1 MKLPFSEFPVGERS
15 GFRLHR
21 FELYNWGTF
30 HDRVWSLHP
39 LGENTLLTGD
49 IGSGKSTLVDALT
62 TLLVPPQKIAYNKAA
77 GAEARERSLR
87 SYVLGYYRS
96 ERAETGLSARPVA
109 LREPGGYSVILG
121 VFKNEDL
128 DQTVTLA
135 QVFWMKELTGQ
146 PSRFYAIGD
155 RDLSVAGHF
164 AAFGPE
170 IGDLKKRLKALPKT
184 ELFESF
190 PPYGAAFR
198 RRFGIDNEQ
207 ALDLFHQT
215 VSMKSVGNL
224 TGFVRDHMLDP
235 GTALGRIEALI
246 AHFDDLTRAH
256 EAVVRARIQVER
268 LTPLV
273 ADCDRL
279 DHLSGEVE
287 ALEKRLSGLSPWFM
301 VREREL
307 REEEL
312 REILLSLA
320 KIGERM
326 EMLQER
332 RESAGRERDE
342 VRTAIAVNG
351 GDRLA
356 RLGEEIRQKEGL
368 RTERLQRAERYEA
381 LARSLDL
388 APVSSPESFL
398 ENRAALEV
406 FSEEVERRREALR
419 ETETAVSVRRQT
431 LSLRHQGI
439 VSEITSLRLRLSS
452 IPAGPLA
459 LRKTLCEGLGIA
471 ESLLPFA
478 GELVAVREEARD
490 WEGAIERVL
499 HNVALSLLVPGELYA
514 AVSEW
519 VDRNALSGRLVY
531 YRTSDREEALPAAL
545 SPVSLAR
552 KLLFREES
560 PQAGWLSVHLARH
573 YDYACVESLED
584 FRREPRALTR
594 AGQVKGGRGRHEKD
608 DRFAIDDR
616 TRYVLGWTN
625 KEKIA
630 ALERESRALEAQ
642 IGACDRERRE
652 ILREEK
658 ALSARADSLGRIGEY
673 REYRDLDWRSLALEI
688 DRLMEERQRHEEG
701 SEILRVLE
709 ARLASLEKTLRETEA
724 EISTLQGRLG
734 REDHRRAET
743 ESRIGTLSRELSD
756 YPSEAADE
764 VFPWLTE
771 EIRGLFP
778 GEELRSLERLSQCE
792 RGVRSALLSR
802 LKREQEARDALRER
816 LLSAMHAFRREFPA
830 ETQEIDAGVG
840 AATAYRMMLAK
851 LTGDDL
857 PRFETRFKEL
867 LNVNTIRE
875 VAGFL
880 SHLNRESREIRERV
894 ESINRSL
901 SGIDYTPGRYIQ
913 LEAKGAP
920 DIEIRDFQQDLR
932 ACTENTLTGSEDE
945 AYSEAKFLQVRR
957 IIERFRGREGQT
969 DTDRRWTE
977 KVADVRNWFVFSA
990 SERWREDDSEYEHY
1004 TDSGGKSGGQK
1015 EKLAYTVLAAS
1026 LAYQFGLEWGSPRTR
1041 SFRFVVID
1049 EAFGRGSDESARYG
1063 LALFKRLNLQLLVVT
1078 PLQKIH
1084 IIEPFVS
1091 SVAFVHNQDGRDSR
1105 IRNLTIS
1112 EYRQERDARL
1122 REEEARLR
1130 GNEVGLHGDEEGP
1143 AS

>member
-1 MKLPFSEFPVGERS
+1 MKLPFSEFPVGLRS

-30 HDRVWSLHP
+30 HDRIWSLFP
-39 LGENTLLTGD
+39 RGENTLLTGD

-96 ERAETGLSARPVA
+96 ERTETGLAARPVA
-109 LREPGGYSVILG
+109 LRDPGGYSVILG
-121 VFKNEDL
+121 VFRNEDL
-128 DQTVTLA
+128 DQVVTLA
-135 QVFWMKELTGQ
+135 QVFWMKEVSGQ
-146 PSRFYAIGD
+146 PSRFYAISD
-155 RDLSVAGHF
+155 RDLSVSGHF
-164 AAFGPE
+164 ASFGPE
-170 IGDLKKRLKALPKT
+170 IGDLKKRLKTLPKT

-190 PPYGAAFR
+190 PPYGASFR

-224 TGFVRDHMLDP
+224 TGFVREHMLEP
-235 GTALGRIEALI
+235 GTSLSRIEALI

-273 ADCDRL
+273 SDCDL
-279 DHLSGEVE
+279 HDLLSGEV
-287 ALEKRLSGLSPWFM
+287 ASLELRLQGLPLWFM
-301 VREREL
+301 RLEGEL
-307 REEEL
+307 RERDL
-312 REILLSLA
+312 HQIRLSLS

-326 EMLQER
+326 EMLEER
-332 RESAGRERDE
+332 RESARRDRDE
-342 VRTAIAVNG
+342 VRSAIALNG

-356 RLGEEIRQKEGL
+356 RIREEILLKDGQRI
-368 RTERLQRAERYEA
+368 ERLQRAERYDA

-388 APVSSPESFL
+388 PPLSAPESFQESRSL
-398 ENRAALEV
+398 LASLGERADL
-406 FSEEVERRREALR
+406 RREELR
-419 ETETAVSVRRQT
+419 GQETAVSVRRQ
-431 LSLRHQGI
+431 SLAVRLQGL

-452 IPAGPLA
+452 IPAGPLS
-459 LRKTLCEGLGIA
+459 LRKTLCEALGA
-471 ESLLPFA
+471 EEALLPFA
-478 GELVAVREEARD
+478 GELISVREEERD
-490 WEGAIERVL
+490 WEGAVERVL
-499 HNVALSLLVPGELYA
+499 HSFALSLLVPDPLYA

-519 VDRNALSGRLVY
+519 VDRNALAGRLVY
-531 YRTSDREEALPAAL
+531 YRSPDREDRESLPL
-545 SPVSLAR
+545 SPASLVR
-552 KLLFREES
+552 KLVLREGS
-560 PQAGWLSVHLARH
+560 PQSGWLADHLARH
-573 YDYACVESLED
+573 FDYACVVSMAD
-584 FRREPRALTR
+584 FRREQRALTR
-594 AGQVKGGRGRHEKD
+594 AGQIKGGRGRHEKD

-616 TRYVLGWTN
+616 TRFVLGWSN

-630 ALERESRALEAQ
+630 ALEREARSLEVQVA
-642 IGACDRERRE
+642 ACDRERRE
-652 ILREEK
+652 VLREEK
-658 ALSARADSLGRIGEY
+658 ELALRTDQLGRIGEY
-673 REYRDLDWRSLALEI
+673 REYRELDWRSVAIELARLE
-688 DRLMEERQRHEEG
+688 EERRILEEG

-709 ARLASLEKTLRETEA
+709 TRLASLEKSLRETDGEIAGLQLRKGREEHRKTEA
-724 EISTLQGRLG
+724 E
-734 REDHRRAET
+734 A
-743 ESRIGTLSRELSD
+743 RIGALSRELAEI
-756 YPSEAADE
+756 PPEIADS

-778 GEELRSLERLSQCE
+778 GEELASLDRLGGCE
-792 RGVRSALLSR
+792 RGVRASLTTRLQRERSR
-802 LKREQEARDALRER
+802 REGVRER
-816 LLSAMHAFRREFPA
+816 LLGAMHGFRREFPS
-830 ETQEIDAGVG
+830 ETQEVDVGIG
-840 AATAYRMMLAK
+840 AAPAFRAMLAK
-851 LTGDDL
+851 LSGDDL
-857 PRFETRFKEL
+857 PRFEARFKEL

-901 SGIDYTPGRYIQ
+901 SGIDYTPGRYIL
-913 LEAKGAP
+913 LEAKSAP
-920 DIEIRDFQQDLR
+920 DVEIRDFQQDLK

-957 IIERFRGREGQT
+957 IIERFRGREGLSEQ
-969 DTDRRWTE
+969 DRRWTE

-990 SERWREDDSEYEHY
+990 SERWREDDTEYEHY

-1026 LAYQFGLEWGSPRTR
+1026 LAYQFGLEWGAPRTR

-1063 LALFKRLNLQLLVVT
+1063 LELFKRLNLQLLVVT

-1091 SVAFVHNQDGRDSR
+1091 SVAFVHNQDGRESR
-1105 IRNLTIS
+1105 IRNLTIA
-1112 EYRQERDARL
+1112 EYRAER
-1122 REEEARLR
+1122 EARVR
-1130 GNEVGLHGDEEGP
+1130 ETGEES